1 MSLPERHLSGIGQC
15 LDGHMKI
22 TLPSRKITG
31 LGTLALVIS
40 LLVSLLVPSA
50 QAATY
55 SLPNAP
61 TNVTSYL
68 GAKGVVVRWT
78 PGADVDPGVTG
89 YVVSAGAGSCPIFVP
104 AKNNNVVT
112 MPVVTGQPAGTPVVQ
127 AVNAYG
133 FSKPAASKKSYT
145 AAELA
150 TVSSSNNK
158 AVQVLQL
165 SDLHG
170 AIEVGGSFGA
180 PLLVSNWNA
189 DRKANTATVAFTSGD
204 NIGAAPPISTE
215 FEEIP
220 TIETLN
226 AMKLDAGAFGNHE
239 HDRNLAHVQKII
251 GASDFQWVVSNYDE
265 GSLSVLKSGTKQT
278 KTFTIIE
285 RGGLKIGVVGSN
297 TPETIEQ
304 VFPGNLDYTDASGAK
319 KTITINPGVTGI
331 NQAIVDAKAAGADI
345 VIALLHQGWQEN
357 ADGVAKGVL
366 NTMAAQVKGAAAIY
380 GGHSH
385 QTFASVIPGSP
396 RVAPVVIGQ
405 TRNAGVE
412 YTRTQICM
420 KFGKVVGQSIEHVLK
435 AASATINTGT
445 LSTVT
450 TQDVAAAALVK
461 KYKDQLS
468 TKLDIKIGQVS
479 GVFPRGGSP
488 AVERSGET
496 PMGNFMADLM
506 RSKYKTDFAIQNGG
520 GIRDTFPAK
529 TYIPAATGL
538 VRTGTGPLDVTL
550 GDAFTVFPFGNQIA
564 TTVVTG
570 ANLWKALEN
579 GVGGNYPGD
588 GRFPQISGFKF
599 TFDASKPI
607 GSRIVEVTKLDG
619 TAIAKDSK
627 EYTLTTLD
635 FVVYG
640 GDGYVN
646 VFSPAQAKVQGAL
659 LDVFVDA
666 LKADMAAG
674 KVTQVPA
681 ADGRIKKVG

>member
-1 MSLPERHLSGIGQC
+1 MNKTLS
-15 LDGHMKI
+15 
-22 TLPSRKITG
+22 SRKIFSWG
-31 LGTLALVIS
+31 SLALATS

-50 QAATY
+50 QANTY

-68 GAKGVVVRWT
+68 GAKGVVVRWVA
-78 PGADVDPGVTG
+78 GAEVAPGVIG
-89 YVVSAGAGSCPIFVP
+89 HVVSAGAGSCPIFVP
-104 AKNNNVVT
+104 IRNNSVVT
-112 MPVVTGQPAGTPVVQ
+112 MPVVEGQPAGTPVVQ

-133 FSKPAASKKSYT
+133 FSKPTASNKSYT
-145 AAELA
+145 AVQLA
-150 TVSSSNNK
+150 TVASSQNK

-170 AIEVGGSFGA
+170 AIEGTSFGA
-180 PLLVSNWNA
+180 ALLTSNWAA
-189 DRKANTATVAFTSGD
+189 DRTANAATVAISAGD

-226 AMKLDAGAFGNHE
+226 AAKLDVSVFGNHE
-239 HDRNLAHVQKII
+239 HDRNIDHLNKMI
-251 GASDFQWVVSNYDE
+251 GASDFQWVVSNYSAGALD
-265 GSLSVLKSGTKQT
+265 VLKSGSKQA
-278 KTFTIIE
+278 KNYTIVE

-304 VFPGNLDYTDASGAK
+304 VFPGNLDYKDASGAK
-319 KTITINPGVTGI
+319 KTIVIAPGVAGI
-331 NQAIVDAKAAGADI
+331 NSAIAEAKAAGADV
-345 VIALLHQGWQEN
+345 VIAVIHQGWLEN
-357 ADGVAKGVL
+357 ADGVSKGL
-366 NTMAAQVKGAAAIY
+366 FNELAAQIKGAAAIY

-385 QTFASVIPGSP
+385 QTYASVIPGSS
-396 RVAPVVIGQ
+396 RVAPTVLGQ
-405 TRNAGVE
+405 VRNAGVE

-420 KFGKVVGQSIEHVLK
+420 KSGKVVGQSIQHVLK
-435 AASATINTGT
+435 GAAPTINTGIV
-445 LSTVT
+445 STVT
-450 TQDVAAAALVK
+450 TQDAAAAAMVK

-468 TKLDIKIGQVS
+468 SKLDVKIGKVS

-496 PMGNFMADLM
+496 PMGNYIADLM
-506 RSKYKTDFAIQNGG
+506 RAKYKTDFAIQNGG

-529 TYIPAATGL
+529 TYVPAATGL
-538 VRTGTGPLDVTL
+538 VRTGAGPLDVTL

-599 TFDASKPI
+599 SFDASKPI
-607 GSRIVEVTKLDG
+607 GSRITEVTKLDG

-635 FVVYG
+635 FVIYG

-646 VFSPAQAKVQGAL
+646 VFSPARAKVQGAL

>member
-1 MSLPERHLSGIGQC
+1 MKTTLS
-15 LDGHMKI
+15 
-22 TLPSRKITG
+22 TRKITG
-31 LGTLALVIS
+31 LGILTLVTS
-40 LLVSLLVPSA
+40 LLVSLLAPTA
-50 QAATY
+50 QANTF

-78 PGADVDPGVTG
+78 PGADVAPGITG

-104 AKNNNVVT
+104 AKAHNVVT
-112 MPVVTGQPAGTPVVQ
+112 MPVVTGQPAGRPVVQ

-133 FSKPAASKKSYT
+133 FSKPAASNKSYT

-180 PLLVSNWNA
+180 PLLVSNWDA
-189 DRKANTATVAFTSGD
+189 DRKANAATFAFTSGD

-215 FEEIP
+215 FEELP

-239 HDRNLAHVQKII
+239 HDRNLAHLQKVI
-251 GASDFQWVVSNYDE
+251 GASDFQWVVSNYNPD
-265 GSLSVLKSGTKQT
+265 SLAVLKSGTKQT

-285 RGGLKIGVVGSN
+285 RGGVKIGVVGAN

-331 NQAIVDAKAAGADI
+331 NQAIVDAKAAGADM

-357 ADGVAKGVL
+357 ADGVSKGIL
-366 NTMAAQVKGAAAIY
+366 NAMATQIKGAAAVY

-385 QTFASVIPGSP
+385 QSFASVIPGSP

-405 TRNAGVE
+405 TRNSGVE

-420 KFGKVVGQSIEHVLK
+420 RYGKVVGQSIEHVLK
-435 AASATINTGT
+435 AAAPTINTGIV
-445 LSTVT
+445 STVT

-468 TKLDIKIGQVS
+468 AKLDIKIGQVS
-479 GVFPRGGSP
+479 GVFPRGGTP

-496 PMGNFMADLM
+496 PMGNYIADLM
-506 RSKYKTDFAIQNGG
+506 RAKYKTDFVIQNGG

-529 TYIPAATGL
+529 TYIPANTAL
-538 VRTGTGPLDVTL
+538 VRTGSGPLDVTL
-550 GDAFTVFPFGNQIA
+550 GDALTVYPFGNQIA

-570 ANLWKALEN
+570 ENLWKALEN

-599 TFDASKPI
+599 SFDASKPI

-619 TAIAKDSK
+619 TVIAKDAK

-635 FVVYG
+635 FVIYG

-646 VFSPAQAKVQGAL
+646 VFSPAQAKVKGAL

>member
-1 MSLPERHLSGIGQC
+1 MSLPKRHVSEIEYC
-15 LDGHMKI
+15 LDKAMKQ
-22 TLPSRKITG
+22 TLISRKFTG
-31 LGTLALVIS
+31 FGALATAIA
-40 LLVSLLVPSA
+40 LLVSLLIPTA
-50 QAATY
+50 QANTY

-61 TNVTSYL
+61 TNVTSYI
-68 GAKGVVVRWT
+68 GARGVVVKWT
-78 PGADVDPGVTG
+78 PGADVAPGVTG

-104 AKNNNVVT
+104 AKNNSVVT
-112 MPVVTGQPAGTPVVQ
+112 MPIVEGQPGGTPVVQ

-133 FSKPAASKKSYT
+133 FSKPAASNKSYT
-145 AAELA
+145 AAQLA
-150 TVSSSNNK
+150 TVASTLNK

-180 PLLVSNWNA
+180 ALLTSNWAA
-189 DRKANTATVAFTSGD
+189 DRTANKATIAVSSGD

-215 FEEIP
+215 FEELP
-220 TIETLN
+220 TIESLN
-226 AMKLDAGAFGNHE
+226 AAKLDVSVFGNHE
-239 HDRNLAHVQKII
+239 HDRNIDHLNKMI
-251 GASDFQWVVSNYDE
+251 GASDFQWVVSNYSE
-265 GSLSVLKSGTKQT
+265 GALDVLKSGTKQA
-278 KTFTIIE
+278 KNYTIIE
-285 RGGLKIGVVGSN
+285 RGGVKIGVVGSN

-304 VFPGNLDYTDASGAK
+304 VFPGNLDYKDASGAK
-319 KTITINPGVTGI
+319 KTIVIAPGVAGI
-331 NQAIVDAKAAGADI
+331 NSAIAEAKAAGADV
-345 VIALLHQGWQEN
+345 VIAVIHQGWLEN
-357 ADGVAKGVL
+357 ADGVSKGL
-366 NTMAAQVKGAAAIY
+366 FNELAAQIKGAAAIY

-385 QTFASVIPGSP
+385 QTYASVIPGNT
-396 RVAPVVIGQ
+396 RVAPTVLGQ
-405 TRNAGVE
+405 VRNAGVE

-420 KFGKVVGQSIEHVLK
+420 KSGKVVGQSIQHVLK
-435 AASATINTGT
+435 AAAPTINTGVV
-445 LSTVT
+445 STVT
-450 TQDVAAAALVK
+450 TQDAAAAAMVK

-468 TKLDIKIGQVS
+468 AKLDVKIGKVS

-496 PMGNFMADLM
+496 PMGNYIADLM
-506 RSKYKTDFAIQNGG
+506 RAKYKTDFAIQNGG

-529 TYIPAATGL
+529 TYVPAATGL
-538 VRTGTGPLDVTL
+538 VRTGAGPLDVTL

-599 TFDASKPI
+599 SFDASKPI

-635 FVVYG
+635 FVIYG

-646 VFSPAQAKVQGAL
+646 VFSPARAKVQGAL

-674 KVTQVPA
+674 KVTQVPVV
-681 ADGRIKKVG
+681 DGRIKKVG

>member
-1 MSLPERHLSGIGQC
+1 MNKTLSN
-15 LDGHMKI
+15 
-22 TLPSRKITG
+22 RKIFS
-31 LGTLALVIS
+31 LGTIALATS
-40 LLVSLLVPSA
+40 LLVSLVVPTA
-50 QAATY
+50 QAVTY

-61 TNVTSYL
+61 TNVTSYI

-78 PGADVDPGVTG
+78 PGADVEPGITG

-104 AKNNNVVT
+104 AKAHNVVT
-112 MPVVTGQPAGTPVVQ
+112 MPVVVGQPAGRPVVQ

-133 FSKPAASKKSYT
+133 FSKPAASNKSYT

-150 TVSSSNNK
+150 VVSSSNNK

-170 AIEVGGSFGA
+170 AIEVGNSFGA
-180 PLLVSNWNA
+180 PLLVSNFDA
-189 DRKANTATVAFTSGD
+189 DRKANAATVAFTSGD

-215 FEEIP
+215 FEELP

-239 HDRNLAHVQKII
+239 HDRNLAHVQKVI
-251 GASDFQWVVSNYDE
+251 GASDFQWVVSNYNTD
-265 GSLSVLKSGTKQT
+265 SLAALKSGTKQA
-278 KTFTIIE
+278 KTYTIIE
-285 RGGLKIGVVGSN
+285 RAGLKIGVVGAN

-304 VFPGNLDYTDASGAK
+304 VFPGNLDYTDAAGAK

-331 NQAIVDAKAAGADI
+331 NQAIVDAKAAGADL
-345 VIALLHQGWQEN
+345 VIALIHQGWQEN

-366 NTMAAQVKGAAAIY
+366 NTMAAQIKGAAAIY

-396 RVAPVVIGQ
+396 RVAPVVLGQ

-420 KFGKVVGQSIEHVLK
+420 KYGKVVGQSIEHVLK
-435 AASATINTGT
+435 AAAPTINTGVV
-445 LSTVT
+445 STVT

-468 TKLDIKIGQVS
+468 VRLDIKIGQVS

-496 PMGNFMADLM
+496 PMGNYIADLM
-506 RSKYKTDFAIQNGG
+506 RAKYKTDFAIQNGG
-520 GIRDTFPAK
+520 GIRDTFPAR
-529 TYIPAATGL
+529 TYIPANTAL

-550 GDAFTVFPFGNQIA
+550 GDALTVYPFGNQIA

-570 ANLWKALEN
+570 ENLWKALEN
-579 GVGGNYPGD
+579 GVGGNFPGD
-588 GRFPQISGFKF
+588 GRFPQVSGLKYS
-599 TFDASKPI
+599 FDSSKPI

-635 FVVYG
+635 FLIYG
-640 GDGYVN
+640 GDGYLN
-646 VFSPAQAKVQGAL
+646 VFSPSKAKVKGAL

>member
-1 MSLPERHLSGIGQC
+1 MKTTLS
-15 LDGHMKI
+15 
-22 TLPSRKITG
+22 TRKITG
-31 LGTLALVIS
+31 LGILTLVTS
-40 LLVSLLVPSA
+40 LLVSLLAPTA
-50 QAATY
+50 QANTF

-78 PGADVDPGVTG
+78 PGADVAPEITG
-89 YVVSAGAGSCPIFVP
+89 YIVSAGAGSCPIFVP
-104 AKNNNVVT
+104 AKAHNVVT
-112 MPVVTGQPAGTPVVQ
+112 MPVVTGQPAGRPVVQ

-133 FSKPAASKKSYT
+133 FSKPAASNKSYT

-180 PLLVSNWNA
+180 PLLVSNWDA
-189 DRKANTATVAFTSGD
+189 DRKANAATFAFTSGD

-215 FEEIP
+215 FEELP

-239 HDRNLAHVQKII
+239 HDRNLAHLQKVI
-251 GASDFQWVVSNYDE
+251 GASDFQWVVSNYNPD
-265 GSLSVLKSGTKQT
+265 SLAVLKSGTKQT

-285 RGGLKIGVVGSN
+285 RGGVKIGVVGAN

-331 NQAIVDAKAAGADI
+331 NQAIVDAKAAGADM

-357 ADGVAKGVL
+357 ADGVSKGIL
-366 NTMAAQVKGAAAIY
+366 NAMATQIKGAAAVY

-385 QTFASVIPGSP
+385 QSFASVIPGSP

-405 TRNAGVE
+405 TRNSGVE

-420 KFGKVVGQSIEHVLK
+420 RYGKVVGQSIEHVLK
-435 AASATINTGT
+435 AAAPTINTGIV
-445 LSTVT
+445 STVT

-468 TKLDIKIGQVS
+468 AKLDIKIGQVS
-479 GVFPRGGSP
+479 GVFPRGGTP

-496 PMGNFMADLM
+496 PMGNYIADLM
-506 RSKYKTDFAIQNGG
+506 RAKYKTDFVIQNGG

-529 TYIPAATGL
+529 TYIPANTAL
-538 VRTGTGPLDVTL
+538 VRTGSGPLDVTL
-550 GDAFTVFPFGNQIA
+550 GDALAVFPFGNQIA

-570 ANLWKALEN
+570 ENLWKALEN
-579 GVGGNYPGD
+579 GVGGNFPGD
-588 GRFPQISGFKF
+588 GRFPQVSGLKYS
-599 TFDASKPI
+599 FDASKPI

-619 TAIAKDSK
+619 TAVAKDSK
-627 EYTLTTLD
+627 EYTLATLD
-635 FVVYG
+635 FLIYG

-646 VFSPAQAKVQGAL
+646 VFSPAQAKVKGAL

-666 LKADMAAG
+666 LRADMAAG

>member
-1 MSLPERHLSGIGQC
+1 MTKTLS
-15 LDGHMKI
+15 
-22 TLPSRKITG
+22 SRKIFSWG
-31 LGTLALVIS
+31 SLTLATS

-50 QAATY
+50 QANTY

-61 TNVTSYL
+61 TTVTSYIS
-68 GAKGVVVRWT
+68 ANGVVVRWVA
-78 PGADVDPGVTG
+78 GAEVAPGVIG
-89 YVVSAGAGSCPIFVP
+89 HVVSAGAGSCPIFVP
-104 AKNNNVVT
+104 IRNNSVVT
-112 MPVVTGQPAGTPVVQ
+112 MPVVVGQPAGTPVVQ

-133 FSKPAASKKSYT
+133 FSKPTASSKSYT
-145 AAELA
+145 AAQLA
-150 TVSSSNNK
+150 TVANSNNK

-180 PLLVSNWNA
+180 PLLVSNWDA
-189 DRKANTATVAFTSGD
+189 DRTANAATVAFTSGD

-215 FEEIP
+215 FEELP

-239 HDRNLAHVQKII
+239 HDRNLAHLQKII
-251 GASDFQWVVSNYDE
+251 GASDFQWVVSNYND
-265 GSLSVLKSGTKQT
+265 GALGVLKSGTKQA
-278 KTFTIIE
+278 KSYTIIE
-285 RGGLKIGVVGSN
+285 RAGLKIGVVGAN
-297 TPETIEQ
+297 TSETIEQ

-319 KTITINPGVTGI
+319 KTITIDPGVTGI
-331 NQAIVDAKAAGADI
+331 NKAIVDAKAAGADL
-345 VIALLHQGWQEN
+345 VIALVHQGWLEN
-357 ADGVAKGVL
+357 ADGVSKGVL
-366 NTMAAQVKGAAAIY
+366 NTMAAQIKGAAAIY

-385 QTFASVIPGSP
+385 QSFASVIPGSP

-405 TRNAGVE
+405 TRNSGVE

-420 KFGKVVGQSIEHVLK
+420 RSGKIVGQSIQHVLK
-435 AASATINTGT
+435 AAAPTINTGVV
-445 LSTVT
+445 STVT
-450 TQDVAAAALVK
+450 TQDVTAAAMVK

-468 TKLDIKIGQVS
+468 AKLDVKIGQVS
-479 GVFPRGGSP
+479 GTFPRGGSP

-496 PMGNFMADLM
+496 PMGNYIADLM
-506 RSKYKTDFAIQNGG
+506 RAKYKTDFAIQNGG

-529 TYIPAATGL
+529 TYTPAATGL

-550 GDAFTVFPFGNQIA
+550 GDAFTVFPFGNQLA

-588 GRFPQISGFKF
+588 GRFPQVSGFKYS
-599 TFDASKPI
+599 FDASKPI

-635 FVVYG
+635 FLIYG
-640 GDGYVN
+640 GDGYAN
-646 VFSPAQAKVQGAL
+646 VFTPSQAKVQGAL
-659 LDVFVDA
+659 LDLFVDA
-666 LKADMAAG
+666 LKADMAAK

>member
-1 MSLPERHLSGIGQC
+1 MNKTLS
-15 LDGHMKI
+15 
-22 TLPSRKITG
+22 SRKIFSWG
-31 LGTLALVIS
+31 SLALATS
-40 LLVSLLVPSA
+40 LLVSLVVPTA

-68 GAKGVVVRWT
+68 SSRGVVVKWT
-78 PGADVDPGVTG
+78 PGAAVEPGVTG
-89 YVVSAGAGSCPIFVP
+89 HVISAGAGSCPIFVP
-104 AKNNNVVT
+104 VGNRSIIT
-112 MPVVTGQPAGTPVVQ
+112 MPVVEGQPAGTPVVQ

-133 FSKPAASKKSYT
+133 FSKPAASSKSYT
-145 AAELA
+145 KEQLA
-150 TVSSSNNK
+150 TVALTTNK

-170 AIEVGGSFGA
+170 AIEGTSFGA
-180 PLLVSNWNA
+180 ALLTSNWAA
-189 DRKANTATVAFTSGD
+189 DRTANAATVSLSSGD

-215 FEEIP
+215 FEELP
-220 TIETLN
+220 TIEALN
-226 AMKLDAGAFGNHE
+226 LMKLDASVFGNHE
-239 HDRNLAHVQKII
+239 HDRNIDHLNKMI
-251 GASDFQWVVSNYDE
+251 GASDFQWVVSNYSE
-265 GSLSVLKSGTKQT
+265 GALDVLKSGTKQA
-278 KTFTIIE
+278 KNYTIIN
-285 RGGLKIGVVGSN
+285 RGGVKIGIVGSN

-304 VFPGNLDYTDASGAK
+304 VFPGNLDYKDATGAK
-319 KTITINPGVTGI
+319 KTIVISAGVAGI
-331 NQAIVDAKAAGADI
+331 NKAIVEAKAAGADL
-345 VIALLHQGWQEN
+345 VIAVIHQGWLEN
-357 ADGVAKGVL
+357 ADGVAKGL
-366 NTMAAQVKGAAAIY
+366 FNTMATQIKGAAAIY

-385 QTFASVIPGSP
+385 QTFASVIKTGASA
-396 RVAPVVIGQ
+396 APTVLGQ
-405 TRNAGVE
+405 VRNAGVE
-412 YTRTQICM
+412 YTRTQICLRN
-420 KFGKVVGQSIEHVLK
+420 GAVVGQSIQHVLR
-435 AASATINTGT
+435 AASATINTSVA
-445 LSTVT
+445 STVST
-450 TQDVAAAALVK
+450 ADVATAAMVK

-468 TKLDIKIGQVS
+468 AKLDVKIGQVS

-496 PMGNFMADLM
+496 PMGNYMADLL
-506 RSKYKTDFAIQNGG
+506 RAKYKTDFAIQNGG

-579 GVGGNYPGD
+579 GVGGNFPGD
-588 GRFPQISGFKF
+588 GRFPQVSGLKYS
-599 TFDASKPI
+599 FDSSKPI
-607 GSRIVEVTKLDG
+607 GSRIVSVTKLDG
-619 TAIAKDSK
+619 TEIAKDSK

-635 FVVYG
+635 FLIYG
-640 GDGYVN
+640 GDGYLN
-646 VFSPAQAKVQGAL
+646 VFSPASAKVQGAL
-659 LDVFVDA
+659 LDIFVDA

>member
-1 MSLPERHLSGIGQC
+1 MN
-15 LDGHMKI
+15 K
-22 TLPSRKITG
+22 TLHTRKIFS
-31 LGTLALVIS
+31 LGSLALATS

-50 QAATY
+50 QANTF

-61 TNVTSYL
+61 TSVTSYI
-68 GAKGVVVRWT
+68 GAKGVVVRWVA
-78 PGADVDPGVTG
+78 GADVAPGVIG
-89 YVVSAGAGSCPIFVP
+89 HVVSAGAGSCPIFVP
-104 AKNNNVVT
+104 IKNNSVVT

-133 FSKPAASKKSYT
+133 FSKPTASSKSYT
-145 AAELA
+145 AAQLA
-150 TVSSSNNK
+150 TVASSANK

-180 PLLVSNWNA
+180 ALLTSNWDA
-189 DRKANTATVAFTSGD
+189 DRAANAATVAFTSGD

-215 FEEIP
+215 FEELP

-239 HDRNLAHVQKII
+239 HDRNIAHVQKII
-251 GASDFQWVVSNYDE
+251 GASNFQWVVSNYND
-265 GSLSVLKSGTKQT
+265 GALDVLKSGTKQA
-278 KTFTIIE
+278 KSYTIIE
-285 RGGLKIGVVGSN
+285 RAGLKIGVVGAN
-297 TPETIEQ
+297 TSETIEQ

-319 KTITINPGVTGI
+319 KTIVIDPGVAGI
-331 NQAIVDAKAAGADI
+331 NKAIVDAKAAGADL
-345 VIALLHQGWQEN
+345 VIALVHQGWLEN
-357 ADGVAKGVL
+357 ADGVSKGVL
-366 NTMAAQVKGAAAIY
+366 NTMAAQIKGAAAIY

-396 RVAPVVIGQ
+396 RVAPVVLGQ

-420 KFGKVVGQSIEHVLK
+420 KYGKVVGQSIQHVLK
-435 AASATINTGT
+435 AAAPTINTGVV
-445 LSTVT
+445 STVT
-450 TQDVAAAALVK
+450 TQDVAAAAMVK

-468 TKLDIKIGQVS
+468 AKLDVKIGQVS

-496 PMGNFMADLM
+496 PMGNYIADLM
-506 RSKYKTDFAIQNGG
+506 RAKYKTDFAIQNGG

-529 TYIPAATGL
+529 TYIPADTTL

-588 GRFPQISGFKF
+588 GRFPQVSGLKYS
-599 TFDASKPI
+599 FDASKPI

-619 TAIAKDSK
+619 TTIAKDSK

-635 FVVYG
+635 FLIYG
-640 GDGYVN
+640 GDGYLN
-646 VFSPAQAKVQGAL
+646 VFSPSQAKVQGAL

-666 LKADMAAG
+666 LKADLAAK

>member
-1 MSLPERHLSGIGQC
+1 MNKTLS
-15 LDGHMKI
+15 
-22 TLPSRKITG
+22 SRKIFSWG
-31 LGTLALVIS
+31 SLALATS
-40 LLVSLLVPSA
+40 LLVSLVVPTA

-68 GAKGVVVRWT
+68 SSRGVVVKWT
-78 PGADVDPGVTG
+78 PGVAVEPGVTG
-89 YVVSAGAGSCPIFVP
+89 HVISAGAGSCPIFVP
-104 AKNNNVVT
+104 VGNRSIIT
-112 MPVVTGQPAGTPVVQ
+112 MPVVEGQPAGTPVVQ

-133 FSKPAASKKSYT
+133 FSKPAASSKSYT
-145 AAELA
+145 KEQLA
-150 TVSSSNNK
+150 TVALTTNK

-170 AIEVGGSFGA
+170 AIEGTSFGA
-180 PLLVSNWNA
+180 ALLTSNWAA
-189 DRKANTATVAFTSGD
+189 DRTANAATVSLSSGD

-215 FEEIP
+215 FEELP
-220 TIETLN
+220 TIEALN
-226 AMKLDAGAFGNHE
+226 LMKLDASVFGNHE
-239 HDRNLAHVQKII
+239 HDRNIDHLNKMI
-251 GASDFQWVVSNYDE
+251 GASDFQWVVSNYSD
-265 GSLSVLKSGTKQT
+265 GALDALKSGTKQA
-278 KTFTIIE
+278 KNYTIIN

-304 VFPGNLDYTDASGAK
+304 VFPGNLDYKDAAGAK
-319 KTITINPGVTGI
+319 KTITINPGVVGI
-331 NQAIVDAKAAGADI
+331 NAAIAEAKAAGADV
-345 VIALLHQGWQEN
+345 VIAMIHQGWLEN
-357 ADGVAKGVL
+357 ADGVAKGL
-366 NTMAAQVKGAAAIY
+366 FNSLASQIKGAAAIY

-385 QTFASVIPGSP
+385 QTFASVIPGGP
-396 RVAPVVIGQ
+396 RVAPTVLGQ
-405 TRNAGVE
+405 VRNAGVE
-412 YTRTQICM
+412 YTRTQICI
-420 KFGKVVGQSIEHVLK
+420 KSGKVVGQSIQHVLK
-435 AASATINTGT
+435 AASATINTSVA
-445 LSTVT
+445 STVT
-450 TQDVAAAALVK
+450 TADAATAAMVK

-468 TKLDIKIGQVS
+468 AKLDVKIGQVS

-496 PMGNFMADLM
+496 PMGSYIADLM
-506 RSKYKTDFAIQNGG
+506 RAKYKTDFAIQNGG

-529 TYIPAATGL
+529 TYIPANTAL

-588 GRFPQISGFKF
+588 GRFPQVSGLKYS
-599 TFDASKPI
+599 FDASKPI

-635 FVVYG
+635 FLIYG
-640 GDGYVN
+640 GDGYLN
-646 VFSPAQAKVQGAL
+646 VFSPASAKVQGAL

-666 LKADMAAG
+666 LKADMAAK

>member
-1 MSLPERHLSGIGQC
+1 
-15 LDGHMKI
+15 MKQ
-22 TLPSRKITG
+22 TLNSRKFTG
-31 LGTLALVIS
+31 FGALATAIA
-40 LLVSLLVPSA
+40 LLVSLLIPTA

-61 TNVTSYL
+61 TSVTSYI
-68 GAKGVVVRWT
+68 GARGVVVKWT
-78 PGADVDPGVTG
+78 PGANVEPGVTG

-104 AKNNNVVT
+104 ARNSSVVT
-112 MPVVTGQPAGTPVVQ
+112 MPVVEGQPGGTPVVQ

-133 FSKPAASKKSYT
+133 FSKPAASNKSYT
-145 AAELA
+145 AAQLA
-150 TVSSSNNK
+150 TVASSLNK

-170 AIEVGGSFGA
+170 AIEVGTSFGA
-180 PLLVSNWNA
+180 PLLASNWAA
-189 DRKANTATVAFTSGD
+189 DRAANKATIAVSSGD

-215 FEEIP
+215 FEELP
-220 TIETLN
+220 TIESLN
-226 AMKLDAGAFGNHE
+226 AIKLDVSTMGNHE
-239 HDRNLAHVQKII
+239 HDRNIDHLNKMI
-251 GASDFQWVVSNYDE
+251 GASDFQWVVSNYSE
-265 GSLSVLKSGTKQT
+265 GALDVLKSGTKQA
-278 KTFTIIE
+278 KNYTIVE
-285 RGGLKIGVVGSN
+285 RGGVKIGVVGSN

-304 VFPGNLDYTDASGAK
+304 VFPGNLDYKDASGAK
-319 KTITINPGVTGI
+319 KTIVIAPGVAGI
-331 NQAIVDAKAAGADI
+331 NSAIAEAKAAGADV
-345 VIALLHQGWQEN
+345 VIAVIHQGWLEN
-357 ADGVAKGVL
+357 ADGVSKGL
-366 NTMAAQVKGAAAIY
+366 FNSLASQIKGAAAIY

-385 QTFASVIPGSP
+385 QTYASVIPGSS
-396 RVAPVVIGQ
+396 RVAPTVLGQ
-405 TRNAGVE
+405 VRNAGVE

-420 KFGKVVGQSIEHVLK
+420 KSGKVVGQSIQHVLK
-435 AASATINTGT
+435 AAAATINTGVV
-445 LSTVT
+445 STVT
-450 TQDVAAAALVK
+450 TQDAAAAALVK

-468 TKLDIKIGQVS
+468 AKLDVKIGKVS

-496 PMGNFMADLM
+496 PMGNYIADLM
-506 RSKYKTDFAIQNGG
+506 RAKYKTDFAIQNGG

-529 TYIPAATGL
+529 TYVPAATGL
-538 VRTGTGPLDVTL
+538 VRTGAGPLDVTL

-599 TFDASKPI
+599 SFDASKPI

-635 FVVYG
+635 FVIYG

>member
-1 MSLPERHLSGIGQC
+1 MNKTLS
-15 LDGHMKI
+15 
-22 TLPSRKITG
+22 SRKFFS
-31 LGTLALVIS
+31 LGTIALATS
-40 LLVSLLVPSA
+40 LLVSLLAPTA
-50 QAATY
+50 QAVTY

-61 TNVTSYL
+61 TSVTSYL
-68 GAKGVVVRWT
+68 GAKGVVVRWI
-78 PGADVDPGVTG
+78 PGETVEPGVTG
-89 YVVSAGAGSCPIFVP
+89 YVVSAGPGSCPIFVP

-112 MPVVTGQPAGTPVVQ
+112 MPVVIGQPAGTPVVR

-133 FSKPAASKKSYT
+133 FSKATASKKSYT

-150 TVSSSNNK
+150 TVANSGNK

-170 AIEVGGSFGA
+170 AIEVGNSFGA

-189 DRKANTATVAFTSGD
+189 DRTANPATVAFTSGD

-215 FEEIP
+215 FEELP

-239 HDRNLAHVQKII
+239 HDRNLAHLQKVI
-251 GASDFQWVVSNYDE
+251 GASDFQWVVSNYNPD
-265 GSLSVLKSGTKQT
+265 SLDALKSGTKQA
-278 KTFTIIE
+278 KSFTIIE
-285 RGGLKIGVVGSN
+285 RGGVKIGVVGAN

-304 VFPGNLDYTDASGAK
+304 VFPGNLDYTDATGAK
-319 KTITINPGVTGI
+319 KTITIDPGVTGV
-331 NQAIVDAKAAGADI
+331 NQAIVDAKAAGAEI
-345 VIALLHQGWQEN
+345 VIALIHQGWQEN
-357 ADGVAKGVL
+357 ADGGAKGVL
-366 NTMAAQVKGAAAIY
+366 NTMAAQIKGAAAIY

-385 QTFASVIPGSP
+385 QTFATVIPGTS

-405 TRNAGVE
+405 TRNSGVE

-420 KFGKVVGQSIEHVLK
+420 KYGKVVGQSIEHVLK
-435 AASATINTGT
+435 AASTTINTGVV
-445 LSTVT
+445 STVT
-450 TQDVAAAALVK
+450 TQDIAAAAMVK
-461 KYKDQLS
+461 KYKDQL
-468 TKLDIKIGQVS
+468 TVRLDIKIGQVS
-479 GVFPRGGSP
+479 GVFPRGGVP

-496 PMGNFMADLM
+496 PMGNYIADLM
-506 RSKYKTDFAIQNGG
+506 RAKYKTDFVIQNGG

-529 TYIPAATGL
+529 NYVPVNTAL

-550 GDAFTVFPFGNQIA
+550 GDALTVYPFGNQIA

-570 ANLWKALEN
+570 ENLWKALEN

-599 TFDASKPI
+599 SFDASKPI
-607 GSRIVEVTKLDG
+607 GSRIVSVTKLDG
-619 TAIAKDSK
+619 TAIPKDST

-635 FVVYG
+635 FLIYG
-640 GDGYVN
+640 GDGYLN
-646 VFSPAQAKVQGAL
+646 VFSPTKAKVQGAL
-659 LDVFVDA
+659 LDVFTDA

-674 KVTQVPA
+674 KVTQVPV

>member
-1 MSLPERHLSGIGQC
+1 MN
-15 LDGHMKI
+15 K
-22 TLPSRKITG
+22 TLLSRKHFSW
-31 LGTLALVIS
+31 GTLALATS
-40 LLVSLLVPSA
+40 LLVSLLVPTA
-50 QAATY
+50 QANTF

-68 GAKGVVVRWT
+68 GSKGVVVRWT
-78 PGADVDPGVTG
+78 PGADVNPGITG
-89 YVVSAGAGSCPIFVP
+89 YVVSAGPGSCPIFVP
-104 AKNNNVVT
+104 ARNNNVVT
-112 MPVVTGQPAGTPVVQ
+112 MPVVIGQPAGTPVVQ

-133 FSKPAASKKSYT
+133 FSKPTASTKSYT
-145 AAELA
+145 AADLA
-150 TVSSSNNK
+150 TVASPLNK

-180 PLLVSNWNA
+180 ALLASNWAA
-189 DRKANTATVAFTSGD
+189 DRTANAATVAVSSGD

-215 FEEIP
+215 FEELP
-220 TIETLN
+220 TIEALN
-226 AMKLDAGAFGNHE
+226 LAKLDVSVFGNHE
-239 HDRNLAHVQKII
+239 HDRNIDHLNKMI
-251 GASDFQWVVSNYDE
+251 GASDFQWIVSNYNE
-265 GSLSVLKSGTKQT
+265 GALDALKSGTKQA
-278 KTFTIIE
+278 KNYTIIE
-285 RGGLKIGVVGSN
+285 RGGVKIGVVGSN

-304 VFPGNLDYTDASGAK
+304 VFPGNLDYKDASGAK
-319 KTITINPGVTGI
+319 KTITINPGVVGI
-331 NQAIVDAKAAGADI
+331 NQAIIEAKAAGADI
-345 VIALLHQGWQEN
+345 VIAVIHQGWLEN
-357 ADGVAKGVL
+357 ADGVAKGL
-366 NTMAAQVKGAAAIY
+366 FNSLASQIKGAAAIY

-385 QTFASVIPGSP
+385 QTFATVIPGSP
-396 RVAPVVIGQ
+396 RVAPTVLGQ
-405 TRNAGVE
+405 VRNAGVE

-420 KFGKVVGQSIEHVLK
+420 RSGKVVGQSIQHVLK
-435 AASATINTGT
+435 AAAPTINTGVV
-445 LSTVT
+445 STVT
-450 TQDVAAAALVK
+450 TQDTTAAAMVK

-468 TKLDIKIGQVS
+468 AKLDVKIGQVS

-496 PMGNFMADLM
+496 PMGNYMADLL
-506 RSKYKTDFAIQNGG
+506 RAKYKTDFAIQNGG

-529 TYIPAATGL
+529 TYIPANTAL

-550 GDAFTVFPFGNQIA
+550 GDAFTVFPFGNQVA

-570 ANLWKALEN
+570 ENLWKALEN

-588 GRFPQISGFKF
+588 GRFPQVSGFKF
-599 TFDASKPI
+599 SFDSSKPI
-607 GSRIVEVTKLDG
+607 GSRIVSVTKLDG
-619 TAIAKDSK
+619 TTIPKDAT

-635 FVVYG
+635 FLIYG

-646 VFSPAQAKVQGAL
+646 VFSPSKAKVQGAL
-659 LDVFVDA
+659 LDIFVES

>member
-1 MSLPERHLSGIGQC
+1 MNKTLS
-15 LDGHMKI
+15 
-22 TLPSRKITG
+22 TRKIFS
-31 LGTLALVIS
+31 LGSLALATS
-40 LLVSLLVPSA
+40 LLVSLLVPTA
-50 QAATY
+50 QANTF

-61 TNVTSYL
+61 TNVTSYI

-78 PGADVDPGVTG
+78 PGADVSPGITG

-104 AKNNNVVT
+104 AKNKNVVT
-112 MPVVTGQPAGTPVVQ
+112 MPVVVGQPAGLPVVQ

-133 FSKPAASKKSYT
+133 FSKPAASNKSYT

-150 TVSSSNNK
+150 TVASSANK

-170 AIEVGGSFGA
+170 AIEVGNSFGA
-180 PLLVSNWNA
+180 PLLVSNWDA
-189 DRKANTATVAFTSGD
+189 DRKANAATVAFTSGD

-215 FEEIP
+215 FEELP

-251 GASDFQWVVSNYDE
+251 GASDFQWVVSNYNPD
-265 GSLSVLKSGTKQT
+265 SLAVLKSGTKQA
-278 KTFTIIE
+278 KSFTIIE
-285 RGGLKIGVVGSN
+285 RAGVKIGVVGAN
-297 TPETIEQ
+297 TSETIEQ

-319 KTITINPGVTGI
+319 KTITIDPGVTGI
-331 NQAIVDAKAAGADI
+331 NQAIVDAKTAGADL
-345 VIALLHQGWQEN
+345 VIALVHQGWLEN
-357 ADGVAKGVL
+357 AGGVSKGVL
-366 NTMAAQVKGAAAIY
+366 NTMASQIKGAAAIY

-385 QTFASVIPGSP
+385 QSYASVIPSSP
-396 RVAPVVIGQ
+396 RVAPTVLGQ
-405 TRNAGVE
+405 TRNSGVE

-420 KFGKVVGQSIEHVLK
+420 KYGKVVGQSIEHVLK
-435 AASATINTGT
+435 SALATMTTGVV
-445 LSTVT
+445 STVT

-461 KYKDQLS
+461 KYKDQL
-468 TKLDIKIGQVS
+468 TAKLDVKIGQVS

-496 PMGNFMADLM
+496 PIGNYIADLM
-506 RSKYKTDFAIQNGG
+506 RAKYKTDFAIQNGG

-529 TYIPAATGL
+529 TYIPVNPAL

-550 GDAFTVFPFGNQIA
+550 GDALAVFPFGNQIA
-564 TTVVTG
+564 TTVITG
-570 ANLWKALEN
+570 ENLWKALEN

-588 GRFPQISGFKF
+588 GRFPQVSGFKYS
-599 TFDASKPI
+599 FDASKPI

-635 FVVYG
+635 FLIYG
-640 GDGYVN
+640 GDGYLN
-646 VFSPAQAKVQGAL
+646 VFSPSQAKVKGAL
-659 LDVFVDA
+659 LDVFLDA
-666 LKADMAAG
+666 LKADLAAK